1 MKHIMVNDK
10 VYLVS
15 DKMYEKI
22 VADFTLANAID
33 GDMSSIIDTVEKY
46 GKLVG
51 TVYLVIRE

>member
-15 DKMYEKI
+15 NEMYKKI
-22 VADFTLANAID
+22 VVAFTLVNTID
-33 GDMSSIIDTVEKY
+33 GDISSIINTVEKY

-51 TVYLVIRE
+51 TVFLVIRE